1 MEESGM
7 SYVERIDALK
17 SRHQFLEHE
26 LKLEGQRPLP
36 DSALII
42 RLKRE
47 KLWIKDEMSRLV
59 RN

>member
-1 MEESGM
+1 M

-26 LKLEGQRPLP
+26 LKLEAQRPLP
-36 DSALII
+36 DSSLII

>member
-26 LKLEGQRPLP
+26 LKLEAQRPLP
-36 DSALII
+36 VSSLII

-47 KLWIKDEMSRLV
+47 KLWIKVEMSRLV

>member
-1 MEESGM
+1 M

-36 DSALII
+36 DSSLII